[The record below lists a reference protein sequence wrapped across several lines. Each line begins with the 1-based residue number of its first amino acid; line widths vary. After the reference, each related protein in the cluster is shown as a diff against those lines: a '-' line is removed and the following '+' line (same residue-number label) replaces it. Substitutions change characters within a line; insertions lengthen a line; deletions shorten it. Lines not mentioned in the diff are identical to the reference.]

1 MFPQIFI
8 LIIKHTPVISI
19 DHMSLII
26 LIVPFLI
33 PPIRH
38 MYMPVNKESRVVF
51 VHQGVKNLKSLM
63 WEIQSVV

>member
-1 MFPQIFI
+1 MFPQIIIF
-8 LIIKHTPVISI
+8 IIKYSAIVSI

-26 LIVPFLI
+26 LIVAFLI